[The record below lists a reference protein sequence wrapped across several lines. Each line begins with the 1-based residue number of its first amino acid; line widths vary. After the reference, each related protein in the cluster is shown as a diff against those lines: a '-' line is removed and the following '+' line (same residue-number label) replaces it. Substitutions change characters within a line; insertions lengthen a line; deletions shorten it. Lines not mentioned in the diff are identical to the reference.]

1 MQDFDDIALYG
12 TEGCHLCDVAAN
24 EIRQALC
31 AFPDQQIGYVDIVD
45 SEMLLAGYAERIPV
59 LVNEASGAELAW
71 PFTAEDV
78 KNWLLL

>member
-1 MQDFDDIALYG
+1 MQNFDKIALYG
-12 TEGCHLCDVAAN
+12 TEGCHLCDVAAA

-45 SEMLLAGYAERIPV
+45 SDELIKNYAERIPV
-59 LVNEASGAELAW
+59 LVNELTGNELEW

-78 KNWLLL
+78 KSWLMF